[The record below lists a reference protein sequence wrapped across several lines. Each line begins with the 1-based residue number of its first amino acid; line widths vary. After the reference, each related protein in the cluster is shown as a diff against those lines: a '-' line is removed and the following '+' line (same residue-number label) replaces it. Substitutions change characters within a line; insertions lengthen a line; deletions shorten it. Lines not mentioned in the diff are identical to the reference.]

1 MGVECG
7 FRVGFIKRVF
17 NYKLIVISN
26 NDSMV
31 VNTAG
36 GGGGAVRPPK
46 KFRGPRRNLCE
57 VRTHGGFPLV
67 WPECFAARRSKK
79 SRYLSFFS
87 EVRRFDTERISR

>member
-36 GGGGAVRPPK
+36 GGGGGRSTPK
-46 KFRGPRRNLCE
+46 KVPRTSAESVRGSDPWG
-57 VRTHGGFPLV
+57 VPLGL
-67 WPECFAARRSKK
+67 A
-79 SRYLSFFS
+79 
-87 EVRRFDTERISR
+87 